1 MLHKPEGSSSS
12 MNSWTPACPVMR
24 HHGKQQRREEGVCL
38 FAWLKCPRYTP
49 LQGAKTGAQSMQE
62 PGGRSHAEA
71 HWLAPM
77 YMLYIC
83 YIWVHMEVKRQLVG
97 VSACLLSSGVPRV
110 P

>member
-24 HHGKQQRREEGVCL
+24 HHGKQQHREEGVCL
-38 FAWLKCPRYTP
+38 LGSNVPDILHYRKPR
-49 LQGAKTGAQSMQE
+49 QE
-62 PGGRSHAEA
+62 LRARRNLGAEA
-71 HWLAPM
+71 MQKLTG
-77 YMLYIC
+77 LLLCIC